1 MLGFLAGTVTAQL
14 GDRLLIRSGDVGYWV
29 RTGGWQPSQ
38 GSSVEL
44 YLHHHLR
51 EGAEELFGFQTLEAL
66 ALFERL
72 IGVNGVG
79 PRAGLALLASST
91 PEALVAAID
100 TGDLGVLKRAPG
112 IGPKVAQ
119 KILLELRGKL
129 TFDTTPSSPLAAA
142 LQDLGYK
149 SSEVSAL
156 VESAPKGSLETQLG
170 WALKELG
177 KKR

>member
-14 GDRLLIRSGDVGYWV
+14 GDRQLIRCGDTGYWV
-29 RTGGWQPSQ
+29 RTGGWLPAQ
-38 GSSVEL
+38 GSLAEVFI
-44 YLHHHLR
+44 HHHIR
-51 EGAEELFGFQTLEAL
+51 EGAEELFGFRSLEEL

-79 PRAGLALLASST
+79 PRAGLALLASAT
-91 PEALVAAID
+91 PELLISAID
-100 TGDLGVLKRAPG
+100 AGDLGVLKRAPG

-129 TFDTTPSSPLAAA
+129 TFDTTPSSPLASA

-149 SSEVSAL
+149 QVEVAEL
-156 VESAPKGSLETQLG
+156 VAMAPDGTLEAQLS